1 MTTSQWIV
9 NANTQSLVAPFR
21 HGGDTHR
28 DILKAWMLAASIVGA
43 CGVVLFGV
51 SALLILAV
59 AIISALAA
67 EMLSAFVLQ
76 KPIIGGLSHAAL
88 TGLLLGLTLPATV
101 EWYVPMFG
109 AIIAI
114 LFGKSLFG
122 GLGHYIWQPALV
134 GRIVV
139 GFLFASQMSM
149 ASATSQ
155 APVLAPGRLLVGDLH
170 DARPIHAGTYRG
182 WFSPR
187 HEHDADALL
196 MEQPVYT
203 MRRFAV
209 GDIQPQGDLIYEV
222 LIRDY
227 LPPWKDT
234 VFGTVPGAIGETCI
248 VALIVAG
255 LYLIYRGYLRWQL
268 PVVVLASAAAAASF
282 LPVELAGANAGYDW
296 FPAFAVENGRAVGCT
311 YVLYHLTAGQLML
324 GAFLLAGDTMAT
336 PMRARGQV
344 QFAIGVG
351 VLTVFMRLY
360 GVVDGECYWAILI
373 MNSLVAV
380 IDRHSKR
387 PILGMATA

>member
-1 MTTSQWIV
+1 MTTSQWSV
-9 NANTQSLVAPFR
+9 SAQTQSLAGPFR

-28 DILKAWMLAASIVGA
+28 DILRAWMLAASIVGA
-43 CGVVLFGV
+43 CGVVLFGM
-51 SALLILAV
+51 SALMILLV
-59 AIISALAA
+59 AIVSALAA
-67 EMLSAFVLQ
+67 EMLCSFVIQ
-76 KPIIGGLSHAAL
+76 KPIIGGMSHAGL

-114 LFGKSLFG
+114 VFGKSLFG

-134 GRIVV
+134 GRVV
-139 GFLFASQMSM
+139 IGFLFASQMSM
-149 ASATSQ
+149 TAATAQ
-155 APVLAPGRLLVGDLH
+155 APVLAPGSLLVGDLG
-170 DARPIHAGTYRG
+170 DARPVNPGTYRG
-182 WFSPR
+182 WFAPR
-187 HEHDADALL
+187 QAHEADAFL
-196 MEQPVYT
+196 MKPPVYT
-203 MRRFAV
+203 LRRFAV
-209 GDIQPQGDLIYEV
+209 GDIEPQGDLIYEV

-234 VFGTVPGAIGETCI
+234 VFGTVPGAIGETC
-248 VALIVAG
+248 VLALIVAG
-255 LYLIYRGYLRWQL
+255 LYLVYRGYLRWQL
-268 PVVVLASAAAAASF
+268 PVMVLASAGLAASL
-282 LPVELAGANAGYDW
+282 LPVETAGANAGYDW

-311 YVLYHLTAGQLML
+311 YVLYHLTSGQLML

-336 PMRARGQV
+336 PMRARGQI

-351 VLTVFMRLY
+351 VLTIFMRLY

-387 PILGMATA
+387 PILGMAPA